1 MVAGIGL
8 RCHKCESDFERD
20 TLIEDEWCWMPHI
33 QSLFF
38 LRVLVVDVV
47 AGVLLLTYSYR
58 LFALLVFIFFVLCL
72 KCSSCGC
79 CARPTPSHTKIYCI
93 FFLYRVIYLFSDIM
107 CVAFEITPFSGD
119 DIWKYVFPIFFFI
132 KISGT
137 GFFCFLRL
145 CVNCSALLFSW
156 QQRCV
161 RTLLRWEIR
170 LCASGGSWI
179 VRFSIYIFFFFC
191 SHSLTYMDD
200 RFGRSQMRKI
210 CLLAERT
217 NYRVHAYFFFVC
229 SFGCGR
235 YCCCCCYF
243 FHTGASAVNECELFW
258 SGSIEETVLFVA
270 EVCMKCT
277 RS

>member
-38 LRVLVVDVV
+38 CVCLLLMWLL
-47 AGVLLLTYSYR
+47 GVLLLTYSYR

-179 VRFSIYIFFFFC
+179 VRFSIYIFFFFLL
-191 SHSLTYMDD
+191 SLTHLH
-200 RFGRSQMRKI
+200 GWQI
-210 CLLAERT
+210 WPEPNAEDMSSGWA
-217 NYRVHAYFFFVC
+217 NELSCSCIFFF
-229 SFGCGR
+229 R
-235 YCCCCCYF
+235 
-243 FHTGASAVNECELFW
+243 
-258 SGSIEETVLFVA
+258 LFVWLWSLLLLLLLLLPHGC
-270 EVCMKCT
+270 EC
-277 RS
+277 S